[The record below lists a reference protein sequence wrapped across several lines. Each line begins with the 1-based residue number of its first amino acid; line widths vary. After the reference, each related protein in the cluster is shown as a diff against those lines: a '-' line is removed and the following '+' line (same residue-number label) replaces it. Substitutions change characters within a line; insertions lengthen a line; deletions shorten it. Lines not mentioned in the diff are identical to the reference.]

1 MGDLI
6 GSAVEGTLYFI
17 AREELGRIV
26 GLSGP
31 REPRTKLFA
40 NACRLNALY
49 MIARAGSGHIGSS
62 FSSLD
67 IVSSLY
73 LNELREDAS
82 GSDSYFSSKGH
93 DAPGLYAVLLGLGKL
108 PFELLHRLRQLGGL
122 PGHPDVG
129 TPGIATNTGSLG
141 MGISKAKGMV
151 LANRQLG
158 QAGRV
163 FVLTGDGELQEGQ
176 IWESLIS
183 AANWRMREIIAI
195 VDHNKLQSDTFV
207 EKTSSLGDLVAKFEA
222 FGWHV
227 QRIDGHDVGALGRA
241 IERTSEVS
249 DRPHVIIADTVKGRG
264 VSFMEHT
271 SLDSDVAYYRFHSG
285 APDAAGY
292 SRAAEELIGTLNAQ
306 CDALGVPRLAFETIE
321 APVRAQRGAQQALIP
336 AYARALLDEMAR
348 TPELMVLDADLAVDI
363 GIQPA
368 RQAFPERF
376 IECGI
381 AEMDMVSVAGGLAR
395 RGLLPVC
402 HSFACFLGTRA
413 NEHLYNNATEH
424 ARLVYVASLAGLVPG
439 GPGHS
444 HQSVRDISAV
454 GGVPGLVALAPSSEA
469 EVALALSWALHE
481 HPTASY
487 LRLESVPCAV
497 PYTLPDGYRLALGIG
512 CELPPGPRRA
522 AHRLRP
528 GAAQRGVARCRA
540 TQRARPRGERR
551 EFAVAQCGRRGMA
564 IAFDSG
570 RAARVFARQSP
581 ARRRARRPHCQ
592 RDRRRWLPRW
602 PAAASLGGGGDPG
615 LRQQCGGAQA
625 ARPRPTQHCRARAA
639 RAPRLAQCQK
649 WERRTPGRLRGV
661 TQLLPMCEICVKLAC
676 GS

>member
-6 GSAVEGTLYFI
+6 GNAVEGTLYFVGP
-17 AREELGRIV
+17 EELARIV
-26 GLSGP
+26 GGTWSTEG
-31 REPRTKLFA
+31 RTNLFA

-67 IVSSLY
+67 LVSSLY
-73 LNELREDAS
+73 LNELRADERGVDV
-82 GSDSYFSSKGH
+82 YFSSKGH

-122 PGHPDVG
+122 PGHPDIG

-151 LANRQLG
+151 LGNRQLG
-158 QAGRV
+158 RSGRV

-183 AANWRMREIIAI
+183 AVNFRMHELVAI

-207 EKTSSLGDLVAKFEA
+207 ERTSSLGDLVAKFQA

-227 QRIDGHDVGALGRA
+227 QRIDGHDIAALGRA
-241 IERTSEVS
+241 IDRADAVT

-271 SLDSDVAYYRFHSG
+271 SLDSDLAYYRFHSG

-292 SRAAEELIGTLNAQ
+292 TRAAQELIATLNAQ
-306 CDALGVPRLAFETIE
+306 CDALATPRLAFDTVE
-321 APVRAQRGAQQALIP
+321 APARAPTGPVQALIP
-336 AYARALLDEMAR
+336 AYARALVSELQR

-363 GIQPA
+363 GVQPA
-368 RQAFPERF
+368 REQFPDRF

-381 AEMDMVSVAGGLAR
+381 AEMDMVSMAGGLAR
-395 RGLLPVC
+395 RGLVPVC

-413 NEHLYNNATEH
+413 NEQLYNNATEQAH
-424 ARLVYVASLAGLVPG
+424 VVYVASLAGLVPG

-454 GGVPGLVALAPSSEA
+454 GGVPGLVALAPSSER
-469 EVALALSWALHE
+469 EVALALAWALHE
-481 HPTASY
+481 HSTASY
-487 LRLESVPCAV
+487 LRLESVPATV
-497 PYTLPDGYRLALGIG
+497 PYELSPDYRLALGVG
-512 CELPPGPRRA
+512 CELRAGRDALIIGYGPVLLSEAWQA
-522 AHRLRP
+522 AELLAERGLSVGVVNLPWLNVVNSAWLTRLVAGIPQLFCLDNHLLVGGQGDRIANLIASAGFRDAPHLHR
-528 GAAQRGVARCRA
+528 
-540 TQRARPRGERR
+540 
-551 EFAVAQCGRRGMA
+551 FAVET
-564 IAFDSG
+564 
-570 RAARVFARQSP
+570 VP
-581 ARRRARRPHCQ
+581 
-592 RDRRRWLPRW
+592 
-602 PAAASLGGGGDPG
+602 
-615 LRQQCGGAQA
+615 
-625 ARPRPTQHCRARAA
+625 
-639 RAPRLAQCQK
+639 
-649 WERRTPGRLRGV
+649 
-661 TQLLPMCEICVKLAC
+661 AC
-676 GS
+676 GSNADVLRHHGLDQQSLFQRVLRALRG